1 MFFKERKLVISMA
14 NEEEIGFHKGALATL
29 VKEREELVRLV
40 NIVNTLM
47 KAHLDALKKLGVDIE
62 KEQKETKLEHQI

>member
-1 MFFKERKLVISMA
+1 MA

>member
-1 MFFKERKLVISMA
+1 MT

-62 KEQKETKLEHQI
+62 KEQQDNTKLEHQI